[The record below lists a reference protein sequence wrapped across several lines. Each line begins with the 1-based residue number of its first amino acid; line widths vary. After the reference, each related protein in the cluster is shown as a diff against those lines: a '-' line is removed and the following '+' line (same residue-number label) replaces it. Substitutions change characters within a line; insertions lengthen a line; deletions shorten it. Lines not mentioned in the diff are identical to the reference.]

1 MKVFEKEELPAVLPL
16 DKRYTRT
23 YYQDDSF
30 VSNIRRALPRMI
42 TTVIMEE
49 HVFPKLSHEEIDF
62 LLQYYAK
69 RQDTSGNYYQLKT
82 IPYRIRKESAERI
95 LEEAGVDETQRNFIS
110 TFYHFDTDLQQYVL
124 NDKVTEA
131 DEIKILQMIKRRDYY
146 VGNVEKSKI
155 SAIFE
160 PIEEIPKKDTFF
172 ANLYVPPTHKFFSP
186 PNLKHISGMQIV
198 EAARQFGIACNHM
211 YGKVPFEGVTFLLLY
226 LNSEFFQY
234 AKMNMPIKLRA
245 KALETKN
252 SKSGYWNYS
261 KLEITAYQE
270 NQEITRIEMA
280 ASILPL
286 KVYKRLKSTQEEV
299 YEIDPRF
306 RILDQFK
313 NNISVRE
320 NGRNIVSTIENISS
334 SGFMVRCS
342 GIHPG
347 DLANSGQLEFFMH
360 FDIVGF
366 VHGTCI
372 LLWVKEDD
380 NNEDTFFAGFRFESI
395 SELDQANVKEAI
407 NRYGRLIEE
416 REIQ

>member
-1 MKVFEKEELPAVLPL
+1 MMVFEKEELPAVLPL

-42 TTVIMEE
+42 TTVVMEE
-49 HVFPKLSHEEIDF
+49 HVFPKLNSEEIDF

-95 LEEAGVDETQRNFIS
+95 LKEAGIDDTQKDFIG
-110 TFYHFDTDLQQYVL
+110 TFYHFDTELQQYVL
-124 NDKVTEA
+124 NDKVTES
-131 DEIKILQMIKRRDYY
+131 DEIRILQIIKRRDYY

-172 ANLYVPPTHKFFSP
+172 ANLYVPAEHKFFSP

-198 EAARQFGIACNHM
+198 EAARQFGIACNHI
-211 YGKVPFEGVTFLLLY
+211 YGKVPFDGVTFLLLY

-245 KALETKN
+245 KAIETKN

-270 NQEITRIEMA
+270 NQEITKIEMA

-306 RILDQFK
+306 RIMDQFK

-320 NGRNIVSTIENISS
+320 NGRNIVSTIENISN

-342 GIHPG
+342 GILPG
-347 DLANSGQLEFFMH
+347 DLAHSQQLEFFMH

-395 SELDQANVKEAI
+395 SELDRANVKEAI

>member
-1 MKVFEKEELPAVLPL
+1 MKVSEKEDLPAVLPL

-30 VSNIRRALPRMI
+30 VSNIRRALPR
-42 TTVIMEE
+42 VVSSEVMEN
-49 HVFPKLSHEEIDF
+49 VVLPKLNEEEREF
-62 LLQYYAK
+62 LLFYYFKNTDAEE
-69 RQDTSGNYYQLKT
+69 SNYQLKT
-82 IPYRIRKESAERI
+82 IPTRIRKESADRI
-95 LEEAGVDETQRNFIS
+95 LDEANINEPGRKFLSQ
-110 TFYHFDTDLQQYVL
+110 FYDFDKTIEQYVL
-124 NDKVTEA
+124 KDQVKEV
-131 DEIKILQMIKRRDYY
+131 DEIKILQLIKRRDYY

-155 SAIFE
+155 SEIFE
-160 PIEEIPKKDTFF
+160 RFPEIPKRDTFF
-172 ANLYVPPTHKFFSP
+172 ANLYIPPTHKFFSP

-198 EAARQFGIACNHM
+198 EASRQFGIACNHM
-211 YGKVPFEGVTFLLLY
+211 FGKVPFEDVTFLLLY
-226 LNSEFFQY
+226 LNSEFLQY
-234 AKMNMPIKLRA
+234 AKINMPIKLRA
-245 KALETKN
+245 KALEVKF
-252 SKSGYWNYS
+252 SKAGYWNYS
-261 KLEITAYQE
+261 KLAITAYQE
-270 NQEITRIEMA
+270 NQEITKIEMA

-306 RILDQFK
+306 RILDRFK
-313 NNISVRE
+313 NNISIRE
-320 NGRNIVSTIENISS
+320 NGRNIVSTIENISF

-347 DLANSGQLEFFMH
+347 DLSTQAKLEFFMH

-380 NNEDTFFAGFRFESI
+380 NNEDTFFAGFQFEEI
-395 SELDQANVKEAI
+395 SDLDRANIKEAI
-407 NRYGRLIEE
+407 NRYGRLIED

>member
-1 MKVFEKEELPAVLPL
+1 MMVFEKEELPAVLPL

-23 YYQDDSF
+23 YFQDDSF
-30 VSNIRRALPRMI
+30 VSNIRRALPRMV
-42 TTVIMEE
+42 TSSIMED
-49 HVFPKLSHEEIDF
+49 HVFPNLSNEDIDF
-62 LLQYYAK
+62 LLQYYVK
-69 RQDTSGNYYQLKT
+69 REDSSGNYYQLKT
-82 IPYRIRKESAERI
+82 IPYRIRKDSAERI
-95 LEEAGVDETQRNFIS
+95 VKESGIDDIQKEFIS
-110 TFYHFDTDLQQYVL
+110 NFYQFDTELQQYVL
-124 NDKVTEA
+124 KDKVTES
-131 DEIKILQMIKRRDYY
+131 DEIRILQIVKRRDYY

-160 PIEEIPKKDTFF
+160 SITEIPKKDTFF
-172 ANLYVPPTHKFFSP
+172 ANLYVPPGHKFFSP

-211 YGKVPFEGVTFLLLY
+211 FGKVPFEDVTFLLLY
-226 LNSEFFQY
+226 LNSEFLQY

-245 KALETKN
+245 IAKETKL
-252 SKSGYWNYS
+252 SKFGYWNYS

-306 RILDQFK
+306 RVMDQFK
-313 NNISVRE
+313 NNISIRE

-342 GIHPG
+342 GILPG
-347 DLANSGQLEFFMH
+347 ELANSGQLEFFMH

-380 NNEDTFFAGFRFESI
+380 NNEDTFFAGFRIESI

>member
-1 MKVFEKEELPAVLPL
+1 MIVFEKDELPAVLPL

-42 TTVIMEE
+42 TAVVMEE
-49 HVFPKLSHEEIDF
+49 HVFPNLSKEEIDF

-69 RQDTSGNYYQLKT
+69 KQDISGDYYQLKT
-82 IPYRIRKESAERI
+82 IPYRIRKDSAERI
-95 LEEAGVDETQRNFIS
+95 VKEAAIDETQLEFIS
-110 TFYHFDTDLQQYVL
+110 NFYQFDSELQQYVL
-124 NDKVTEA
+124 KDKVTEA
-131 DEIKILQMIKRRDYY
+131 DEIRILQIVKRRDYY

-155 SAIFE
+155 SSIFE
-160 PIEEIPKKDTFF
+160 RFAEIPKKDTFF
-172 ANLYVPPTHKFFSP
+172 ANLYVPPNHKFFSP

-211 YGKVPFEGVTFLLLY
+211 FGKVPFEGVTFLLLY

-245 KALETKN
+245 IAKETKF

-270 NQEITRIEMA
+270 NQEITKIEMA

-306 RILDQFK
+306 RVLDQFK
-313 NNISVRE
+313 NNISIRE

-347 DLANSGQLEFFMH
+347 ELADSGQLEFFMH

-372 LLWVKEDD
+372 LLWIKEDD
-380 NNEDTFFAGFRFESI
+380 NNEDTFFAGFRFEII
-395 SELDQANVKEAI
+395 SELDRANVKEAI

>member
-1 MKVFEKEELPAVLPL
+1 MVFEKEELPAVLPL

-42 TTVIMEE
+42 TTVVMEE
-49 HVFPKLSHEEIDF
+49 HVFPKLNSEEIDF

-95 LEEAGVDETQRNFIS
+95 LKEAGIDDTQKDFIG
-110 TFYHFDTDLQQYVL
+110 TFYHFDTELQQYVL
-124 NDKVTEA
+124 NDKVTES
-131 DEIKILQMIKRRDYY
+131 DEIRILQIIKRRDYY

-172 ANLYVPPTHKFFSP
+172 ANLYVPAEHKFFSP

-198 EAARQFGIACNHM
+198 EAARQFGIACNHI
-211 YGKVPFEGVTFLLLY
+211 YGKVPFDGVTFLLLY

-245 KALETKN
+245 KAIETKN

-270 NQEITRIEMA
+270 NQEITKIEMA

-306 RILDQFK
+306 RIMDQFK

-320 NGRNIVSTIENISS
+320 NGRNIVSTIENISN

-342 GIHPG
+342 GILPG
-347 DLANSGQLEFFMH
+347 DLAHSQQLEFFMH

-395 SELDQANVKEAI
+395 SELDRANVKEAI

>member
-1 MKVFEKEELPAVLPL
+1 MKVSEKEELPTVLPL

-23 YYQDDSF
+23 YYQEDSF

-42 TTVIMEE
+42 LADLMEN
-49 HVFPKLSHEEIDF
+49 VVLPKLKDEEKEF
-62 LLQYYAK
+62 LLFYYIK
-69 RQDTSGNYYQLKT
+69 RSDASGSYYQLKT
-82 IPYRIRKESAERI
+82 IPSRIRKESADRI
-95 LEEAGVDETQRNFIS
+95 LNEANIDDSGREFLSQ
-110 TFYHFDTDLQQYVL
+110 FYHFDTEIEQYVL
-124 NDKVTEA
+124 NDQVTEA
-131 DEIKILQMIKRRDYY
+131 DEIKILQLVKRRDYY
-146 VGNVEKSKI
+146 VGNVEKSMI

-160 PIEEIPKKDTFF
+160 RFPEIPKRDTFF
-172 ANLYVPPTHKFFSP
+172 ANLYVPSTHKYYSP

-198 EAARQFGIACNHM
+198 EAARQLGIACNHM
-211 YGKVPFEGVTFLLLY
+211 FGKVPFEDITFLLLY
-226 LNSEFFQY
+226 LNSEFLQY
-234 AKMNMPIKLRA
+234 AKMNMPIKLRVKA
-245 KALETKN
+245 KEVKY

-261 KLEITAYQE
+261 KLAITAYQE
-270 NQEITRIEMA
+270 NQEITKIEMA

-306 RILDQFK
+306 RILDRFK
-313 NNISVRE
+313 NNISIRE
-320 NGRNIVSTIENISS
+320 NGRNIVSTIENISN

-347 DLANSGQLEFFMH
+347 TLSTEQQLEFFMH

-380 NNEDTFFAGFRFESI
+380 NNEDMFFAGFRFEEI
-395 SELDQANVKEAI
+395 SDLDRANVKEAI
-407 NRYGRLIEE
+407 NRYGRLIED

>member
-1 MKVFEKEELPAVLPL
+1 MMVFEKEEFPAVLPL

-42 TTVIMEE
+42 TAVVMEE
-49 HVFPKLSHEEIDF
+49 HVFPKLSNEEIDF
-62 LLQYYAK
+62 ILQYYAK
-69 RQDTSGNYYQLKT
+69 KQDTSGKYYQLKT

-95 LEEAGVDETQRNFIS
+95 VKEAAIDETQIDFIRNF
-110 TFYHFDTDLQQYVL
+110 YQFDTELQQYVL
-124 NDKVTEA
+124 KDKVTES
-131 DEIKILQMIKRRDYY
+131 DEIRILQIVKRRDFYI
-146 VGNVEKSKI
+146 GNVEKAKI
-155 SAIFE
+155 SELFE
-160 PIEEIPKKDTFF
+160 QFAEIPKKDTFF
-172 ANLYVPPTHKFFSP
+172 ANLYVPPGHKFFSP

-211 YGKVPFEGVTFLLLY
+211 FGKVPFEGVTFLLLY

-245 KALETKN
+245 IAKETKF
-252 SKSGYWNYS
+252 SKLGYWNYS

-270 NQEITRIEMA
+270 NQEITKIEMA

-306 RILDQFK
+306 RVLDQFK
-313 NNISVRE
+313 NNISIRE

-347 DLANSGQLEFFMH
+347 ELANSGQLEFFMH

-380 NNEDTFFAGFRFESI
+380 NNEDSFFAGFRFESI